1 MEREMVVGSSGV
13 ATADAVYARLMNEL
27 VGTKFRVI
35 EGYKGNPELILATE
49 NGEIM
54 GRTGWFLSGLLATQG
69 EQLASGKI
77 RILAQVALDKH
88 PALPD
93 VPLVTEFISTPEKRE
108 QLEFSLSWLAMGRPF
123 VAPPGVPAD
132 RVKILRES

>member
-27 VGTKFRVI
+27 IGTKFRVV

-54 GRTGWFLSGLLATQG
+54 GRTGWFVSGLLATQG
-69 EQLASGKI
+69 EKLAAGKI
-77 RILAQVALDKH
+77 RVLAQVSLDKH

-93 VPLVTEFISTPEKRE
+93 VPLGTAVLKAPEKRE
-108 QLEFSLSWLAMGRPF
+108 QL
-123 VAPPGVPAD
+123 
-132 RVKILRES
+132 